1 MATSGQ
7 KATATPEGG
16 LVCLK
21 CQEPTLL
28 KDSIAS
34 GRNMLR
40 RNCLECVSTD
50 KWLTRCCRKPKPT
63 EVENDDQKER
73 REKAEQ
79 LKTKITK
86 MSSAEKAAWYVK
98 QKEERRKQEK
108 TSKRSFNNGVG
119 FAQESQSTSLGNT
132 EKDIMETCED
142 WCLRQMQ
149 LKRFDTLEAAQA
161 GFKQEC
167 QKPGAKTTQ
176 RRGETLLQRF
186 AGVEVDQT
194 HRHVLDTGT
203 RQRADIHDQ
212 DDLKAF
218 QGEAEER
225 MVRAQW
231 RLDSDKQAMLEGTLK
246 TPTQLLNIEADIE
259 RAKQQEQEME
269 SLWMEQLETEAKNKQ
284 QSATAKP
291 VERSAGVEAMSFQ
304 ACIAKTEQCMQEVV
318 SRQQALLLGCT
329 EECPRLDTELLQKEA
344 QAFEDECNNFL
355 PMIQTDIQA
364 LVERWN
370 NVKQEHETNQDGHKL
385 HEGQLQ
391 VSKDF
396 KEWLSKCTP
405 LCDLKAK
412 IKAFRQWLTK
422 SKSQAKKA
430 DKAAAQAKAAV
441 QSTKL
446 GQVSSW
452 NDATLC
458 KQAGNAAAEAS
469 FAGDFTGFGNAWNLQ
484 TDLLGVS
491 AEKEIRPVVFSAAQ
505 GKPFADD
512 MLSHEYFKFQKVWVQ
527 EQMKKAAGAAWMS
540 ALVTK
545 ATVSKKLAQTWTK
558 LLGEDTEHF
567 LKNLGNAALTETFQ
581 PQFYQQVSKSCN
593 LHLHGDFG
601 LPDVRICLESTAFLM
616 GAPLAK
622 LQGGTLKE
630 KRDSLL
636 KLTFE
641 GWNNL
646 ATWKVT
652 FSPGKV
658 VVIPGDHVFC
668 SICAGGDEEVHHG
681 ARIHLLSGEHAK
693 RTLET
698 CKMLVADNPLLGQM
712 KTGALVQALEAFF
725 QKPIPAAQPAIE
737 DAARAAK
744 RHKKME
750 KQTTLNVQSK
760 AKAKASEAEDLS

>member
-1 MATSGQ
+1 MATSGP
-7 KATATPEGG
+7 KATPEGG

-21 CQEPTLL
+21 CQQPTLL

-34 GRNMLR
+34 GRNALR
-40 RNCLECVSTD
+40 RNCLEWVSAD

-79 LKTKITK
+79 LKTSISK

-108 TSKRSFNNGVG
+108 TSKRSFNSGVG
-119 FAQESQSTSLGNT
+119 FAQESLTTSLGNT
-132 EKDIMETCED
+132 EKDLFETCED
-142 WCLRQMQ
+142 WCLRQVQ
-149 LKRFDTLEAAQA
+149 LKKFDTLEAAQA

-167 QKPGAKTTQ
+167 QKPGARTTQ

-186 AGVEVDQT
+186 AGVEVDQS
-194 HRHVLDTGT
+194 HRRNLDTGV

-225 MVRAQW
+225 MARAQW

-269 SLWMEQLETEAKNKQ
+269 SLWMEQLESEAKNKQ
-284 QSATAKP
+284 SATPKP

-318 SRQQALLLGCT
+318 SRQQALLLGCA
-329 EECPRLDTELLQKEA
+329 EEWPALDTELLRNEA
-344 QAFEDECNNFL
+344 QAFEADCNSCVPL
-355 PMIQTDIQA
+355 IHEAIQA
-364 LVERWN
+364 LIQKWSK
-370 NVKQEHETNQDGHKL
+370 VKQEHEAQQDGQKL

-396 KEWLSKCTP
+396 KEWTTKCTP
-405 LCDLKAK
+405 LCDLKTK
-412 IKAFRQWLTK
+412 IKSFRQWLNK

-458 KQAGNAAAEAS
+458 KQAANAASEAS
-469 FAGDFTGFGNAWNLQ
+469 FAADFTQVGVAWNLQ
-484 TDLLGVS
+484 TDLLGVK
-491 AEKEIRPVVFSAAQ
+491 ADQEVRPVVFSSAQ

-512 MLSHEYFKFQKVWVQ
+512 MLGHEYFKFQKVWVQ
-527 EQMKKAAGAAWMS
+527 EQMKKAAGAVWMS

-545 ATVSKKLAQTWTK
+545 ATVSKKLALTWNK
-558 LLGEDTEHF
+558 LLGQDTEHF
-567 LKNLGNAALTETFQ
+567 LKNLGNAGLGETFQ
-581 PQFYQQVSKSCN
+581 PQFYQQVAKSCH

-601 LPDVRICLESTAFLM
+601 LPEVRLSLESTAFLM

-622 LQGGTLKE
+622 LQGDTLKE

-652 FSPGKV
+652 LSPGKV

-668 SICAGGDEEVHHG
+668 SMCAGGTEEVHHG

-693 RTLET
+693 RTLQT
-698 CKMLVADNPLLGQM
+698 CKMLVTDNALLGQM
-712 KTGALVQALEAFF
+712 KTGALAQALDRFF
-725 QKPIPAAQPAIE
+725 RRKSQPQRLQVKKQQAQRTVQPKGREKMRSRPLLLFGQRPKP
-737 DAARAAK
+737 RNLK
-744 RHKKME
+744 LK
-750 KQTTLNVQSK
+750 L
-760 AKAKASEAEDLS
+760 